1 MRRAGEGVDDAQ
13 WGTMVALKKK
23 DESSDESEDEENDN
37 AKDDDAEKK
46 AEKKAKKK
54 VDPDFLGNIF
64 ASVKS
69 ILNIRS
75 VLIFPHG
82 I

>member
-54 VDPDFLGNIF
+54 VDPHSRRVYGMALFVVV
-64 ASVKS
+64 SS
-69 ILNIRS
+69 IIAR
-75 VLIFPHG
+75 PT
-82 I
+82 

>member
-23 DESSDESEDEENDN
+23 DESSDESEDEEDN

-46 AEKKAKKK
+46 GEKKAKKK
-54 VDPDFLGNIF
+54 V
-64 ASVKS
+64 
-69 ILNIRS
+69 ILITDLLDWYAVWKFVVVSSLRD
-75 VLIFPHG
+75 VDQ
-82 I
+82 